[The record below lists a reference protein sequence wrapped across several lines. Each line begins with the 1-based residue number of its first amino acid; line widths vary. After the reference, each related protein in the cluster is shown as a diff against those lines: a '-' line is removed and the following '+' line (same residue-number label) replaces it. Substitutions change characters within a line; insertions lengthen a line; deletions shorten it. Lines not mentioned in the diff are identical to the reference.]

1 LPPEQA
7 IIWEEAVTRPEIE
20 WAWHC
25 GAEGGRNGNGTL
37 TPLIPLSLRGEG
49 ITARDSGCPAA
60 SSRPAGCASHAIVV
74 RMPAVRGNSD
84 RGDVPAANLT
94 AKASG

>member
-1 LPPEQA
+1 MDVALWRRGREERQRHPHPFNSPLPQ
-7 IIWEEAVTRPEIE
+7 
-20 WAWHC
+20 
-25 GAEGGRNGNGTL
+25 
-37 TPLIPLSLRGEG
+37 GEG
-49 ITARDSGCPAA
+49 ITARDSGCPST